1 MDTWEETTGIR
12 RPYPMDESPEASSK
26 PAEKQWQSSML
37 SEIADL
43 EAKLA
48 PPSMEE
54 VMAELSR
61 CLRLTVPAG
70 MTQAD
75 RLEWLLVAVPEVEA
89 ISRCEFFD
97 RCAHARKTADH
108 PAKIV
113 PEIHK
118 FKPLSFASA
127 GWYRRRLSEL
137 RGQWDNR
144 NAPRIEQR
152 EASEDERREI
162 AVGMAELVKELEAKA
177 RQQMEAPA

>member
-1 MDTWEETTGIR
+1 MDSWDDMSGSHRSDRT
-12 RPYPMDESPEASSK
+12 DESPAASNR
-26 PAEKQWQSSML
+26 PDAKQWQSSL
-37 SEIADL
+37 LNEIADL

-54 VMAELSR
+54 VIAELSR

-70 MTQAD
+70 MTQED
-75 RLEWLLVAVPEVEA
+75 RREWLLVAVREVEA
-89 ISRCEFFD
+89 IPSCEFFD
-97 RCAHARKTADH
+97 RCAHSRKVADH

-118 FKPLSFASA
+118 FKPQSFASA
-127 GWYRRRLSEL
+127 GWYRRHLSDL
-137 RGQWDNR
+137 RAKWDNR

-177 RQQMEAPA
+177 RAGMGDMA